1 MVTIYWAFH
10 SEQVSYKRFFELID
24 EIIAKGY
31 HLTSVYS
38 EKDKK
43 FWGEKAFFVCYW

>member
-24 EIIAKGY
+24 EVIAKGF
-31 HLTSVYS
+31 HLVPAYD
-38 EKDKK
+38 EKFYGKD
-43 FWGEKAFFVCYW
+43 AFFVYFW